1 MAASAGAPLEGT
13 RSKLVRTTSRLMQ
26 RQGYQATG
34 VKQITREAGVSHG
47 SMYHFFPGGKDEL
60 AVAAVRHAEAE
71 FAEMLETALAALPD
85 PADAIELV
93 TARLGEYLQRSEWTD
108 GCPITATALETAGRV
123 PEIEKAVSAAFSTWR
138 ELVAV
143 KLIGAGFAEGSAVDL
158 AWTVINT
165 LEGAEL
171 AAQVERSI
179 EPLRLAGRHLRLLV
193 DACRP

>member
-1 MAASAGAPLEGT
+1 
-13 RSKLVRTTSRLMQ
+13 MQ

-71 FAEMLETALAALPD
+71 FAEMLETALVALPD

-93 TARLGEYLQRSEWTD
+93 TARLGEYLQCSEWTD

-123 PEIEKAVSAAFSTWR
+123 PEIEKAVSVAFSTWR